1 MLLESFIDRFL
12 WIRRMNRQLIAGLSN
27 DLTPSQELLTVFQ
40 FDLRIVTV
48 ISKKA
53 WNPSSLDK
61 DQEQRALLQVQAR

>member
-1 MLLESFIDRFL
+1 
-12 WIRRMNRQLIAGLSN
+12 MNRQLIAGLSN

-61 DQEQRALLQVQAR
+61 AMGLMFRNRGHFYRFRPDDSFF